1 MSNGRITSENAT
13 EYQARSVESRK
24 QNNEGKKA
32 FREFFNDLLNE
43 RGGTLNGRPATKKE
57 LVTARAVKM
66 LLDEN
71 TDDKDFLRAFEVIR
85 DTIGEK
91 PIEKVAVGASDE
103 AKNELKELLEQR
115 RNAGK

>member
-1 MSNGRITSENAT
+1 MFTEENARAN
-13 EYQARSVESRK
+13 QALSAQARK

-32 FREFFNDLLNE
+32 FREFFNSLLE
-43 RGGTLNGRPATKKE
+43 EKGGMLNGRPATKKE
-57 LVTARAVKM
+57 LVTARAIKM

-71 TDDKDFLRAFEVIR
+71 TDDKDFLKAFEIIR

-91 PIEKVAVGASDE
+91 PVEKVSVGASDE